1 MTAARWTRAA
11 ALTAVTLLAVVAGFL
26 LRPLL
31 VPENQS
37 APPVLSPTEI
47 GFIQDMSLHHQQ
59 ALFMVQRLDPAADA
73 GIRRLATQIADTQR
87 TEIGTLSGWLRLANA
102 SPTNPNPMSWMHGE
116 DHAAHGDSATMPGMA
131 TLAELDALSAARGAD
146 AETVF
151 LQLMLRHHAGGVT
164 MAESADELI
173 TAGPV
178 KETARAM
185 ITSQS
190 QEAGLMTLLLA
201 ERGAQPLS

>member
-11 ALTAVTLLAVVAGFL
+11 ALAAVTLLALGAGFL

-31 VPENQS
+31 VPENRS
-37 APPVLSPTEI
+37 APPVLTPTEI

-87 TEIGTLSGWLRLANA
+87 AEIGTLTGWLRLANA

-116 DHAAHGDSATMPGMA
+116 SHAAHGASAVMPGMA
-131 TLAELDALSAARGAD
+131 TLAELDVLSAARGAD

-164 MAESADELI
+164 MAKAADELI